1 MFIKKQKMNHFRPCL
16 RIPSMNDVTTP
27 SKSKQKGRLDHTLS
41 ISKPSSPICKELSF
55 QNLSR
60 GKKKPI
66 ERITDMNAIKIGSL
80 PKFLTT
86 SIELSKSLSPKSKSK
101 NPNYLVTSSI
111 DCPTDSS
118 SIPSN
123 EVQSSSKIPLNL
135 DQAEFINSVKAT
147 LSPDEVLIAIRNKRL
162 TRKELQSL
170 ITNTITECNLIDTCL
185 ILFKH
190 LNRLKFRKDE
200 FFDRVKFVETQ
211 YSKII
216 LWAPSYEFQFKKN
229 PLKYE

>member
-1 MFIKKQKMNHFRPCL
+1 MNQARLCL
-16 RIPSMNDVTTP
+16 RIPSSSDISTP
-27 SKSKQKGRLDHTLS
+27 IKHKEKAKLDHSQSL
-41 ISKPSSPICKELSF
+41 SKPTSPKPKELSF

-60 GKKKPI
+60 GKKRPI
-66 ERITDMNAIKIGSL
+66 DRITDMNAIRFGTL

-86 SIELSKSLSPKSKSK
+86 SIELSKSLSPKAKPKKS
-101 NPNYLVTSSI
+101 NYLVTTSI

-123 EVQSSSKIPLNL
+123 ELQARCKTPFLF
-135 DQAEFINSVKAT
+135 DQAEFISSVKAT
-147 LSPDEVLIAIRNKRL
+147 LSPDEVLVSIRNKQL

-170 ITNTITECNLIDTCL
+170 VTNAVTECNLIDTCL

-190 LNRLKFRKDE
+190 LNRSKFRKNE
-200 FFDRVKFVETQ
+200 HFDRVKLVETQ
-211 YSKII
+211 YSKQIFCE
-216 LWAPSYEFQFKKN
+216 PSYEFLFKKN